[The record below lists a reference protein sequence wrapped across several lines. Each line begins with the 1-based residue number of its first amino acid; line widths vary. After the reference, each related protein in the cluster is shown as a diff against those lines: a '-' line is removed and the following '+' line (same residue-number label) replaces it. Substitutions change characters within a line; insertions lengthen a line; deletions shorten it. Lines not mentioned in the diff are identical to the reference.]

1 MNVDQMPSI
10 NAALNALATLFLL
23 LGYICIKRDKKE
35 THKKLMIAA
44 FTTSTIFLACY
55 LWYHY
60 NSALHTVLRHPVPGV
75 NYLYYFIL
83 ITHVILAIIIV
94 PLILMTLNHALRER
108 FDKHRKIAKWT
119 WPIWMYVSITGVVVY
134 LFLYVF
140 FPQHTEKKLKINPE
154 QPTSTGKS
162 VPGE

>member
-10 NAALNALATLFLL
+10 NAALNALAALFLL
-23 LGYICIKRDKKE
+23 LGYISIKRDKKE
-35 THKKLMIAA
+35 THKKLMVAA
-44 FTTSTIFLACY
+44 FSTSTIFLGCY

-60 NSALHTVLRHPVPGV
+60 NSSLHTVLRHPVPAV

-94 PLILMTLNHALRER
+94 PMILMTLNHAFRER
-108 FDKHRKIAKWT
+108 FDKHQKIAKWT

-134 LFLYVF
+134 LFLYVL
-140 FPQHTEKKLKINPE
+140 FPQHTEKKLKISPE
-154 QPTSTGKS
+154 QGPSTGKS
-162 VPGE
+162 VPGQ

>member
-23 LGYICIKRDKKE
+23 LGYICIKRDKKDA
-35 THKKLMIAA
+35 HKKLMIAA
-44 FTTSTIFLACY
+44 FATSTIFLACY

-83 ITHVILAIIIV
+83 ITHVILAAIII
-94 PLILMTLNHALRER
+94 PLALFTLYRGWNNQIGQ
-108 FDKHRKIAKWT
+108 HRRIARIT
-119 WPIWMYVSITGVVVY
+119 LPIWLYVSVTGVIIY
-134 LFLYVF
+134 LMLY
-140 FPQHTEKKLKINPE
+140 
-154 QPTSTGKS
+154 
-162 VPGE
+162 